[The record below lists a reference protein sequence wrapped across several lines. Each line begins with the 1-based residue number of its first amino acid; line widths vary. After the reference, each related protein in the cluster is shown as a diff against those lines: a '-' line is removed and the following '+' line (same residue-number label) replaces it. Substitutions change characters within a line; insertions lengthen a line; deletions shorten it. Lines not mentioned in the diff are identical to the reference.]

1 MDSIK
6 FYSERKPQVGEIVQ
20 VIFTIRDEDNAS
32 GYLTEYEGSIIMP
45 FSQATKK
52 KKIRSIAKLI
62 PIEKPLPAVI
72 EEFDEK
78 KNTGVVSRA
87 YIDDCEEDYSTK
99 FIHNGK
105 LINAAY
111 QICQRDK
118 VDFNN
123 FWKNSLLPFLMKIKD
138 RDEENDTN
146 LNKFI
151 KYIDEFESNIDNKNF
166 CLEIKEKFN
175 NLNKIQVYKKLVGIV
190 SNEGIDNTKE
200 LFSLCLNDKDYNEN
214 ISIKYH
220 NTPNFIIETND
231 SQEYLNTFC
240 QLLQQNSKQFNN
252 LYVKLV

>member
-6 FYSERKPQVGEIVQ
+6 FYSEHKPQVGEIVQ
-20 VIFTIRDEDNAS
+20 VIFTSRDDDNAT

-45 FSQATKK
+45 FSLATKK
-52 KKIRSIAKLI
+52 KKIKSIAKLI
-62 PIEKPLPAVI
+62 PIKKQIAAI
-72 EEFDEK
+72 IDEFDEN

-111 QICQRDK
+111 QICQKDQ

-123 FWKNSLLPFLMKIKD
+123 FWKNSVLPFLMEIKD
-138 RDEENDTN
+138 KDEENDTN

-151 KYIDEFESNIDNKNF
+151 KYIDEFESSDNKKF
-166 CLEIKEKFN
+166 CSEIKEKFN
-175 NLNKIQVYKKLVGIV
+175 NLNKIQVYKKIVGIV

-200 LFSLCLNDKDYNEN
+200 LFRMCLSNKNYEEN

-220 NTPNFIIETND
+220 NTPNFSIETMD
-231 SQEYLNTFC
+231 SQEYLDTFC

-252 LYVKLV
+252 VYVKLV